1 MNNDMRLKYFPVSFF
16 SIIMGLTGYTIALQK
31 AEGIFLNGL
40 DVSRYLLYVVA
51 LILLV
56 ITGIYL
62 IKLLRFYPAVKEE
75 LNNPVRLS
83 FFPTF
88 TISLL
93 LLSIA
98 FLEVNVPASRYLWV
112 VGATLH
118 LAATLAILSAW
129 IRQTKFEINHFNP
142 AWFIP
147 VVGNILVPIAG
158 VRHTNVEVSWFFFS
172 IGIVFWILLFAIMLY
187 RLFFHHPLPQKLF
200 PTFFILIAPPA
211 VGFISYLKLNGG
223 VDNFAKILY
232 YFALFLVLF
241 LFVQVRM
248 FIGIK
253 FYLSWW
259 AYSFPIAAITIASAA
274 MYAQTGMDA
283 YRYIFML
290 LFAFLSAL
298 IVILIINTLNSIR
311 NGEICVKE
319 E

>member
-31 AEGIFLNGL
+31 AEGIFLKGL

-56 ITGIYL
+56 ITVVYL

-98 FLEVNVPASRYLWV
+98 FLEVNFPASRYLWV
-112 VGATLH
+112 AGATLH

-158 VRHTNVEVSWFFFS
+158 VRHMHVEVSWFFFS

-187 RLFFHHPLPQKLF
+187 RLFFHHPLPQKLL

-241 LFVQVRM
+241 LVMQVRM
-248 FIGIK
+248 FIGIR

-274 MYAQTGMDA
+274 IYAQTGMDA

-298 IVILIINTLNSIR
+298 IVILIINTLNAIR
-311 NGEICVKE
+311 KGEICVKE